1 MKPLRLNVIV
11 LVLGSAGFLSGCE
24 HKKQPLIVPQQAPP
38 TVAPSP
44 SPTPESAATTQPA
57 EQQPEKP
64 QQTDPAQGQPR
75 QEPGPAEQKETRKH
89 ARKPSPRKP
98 ATGEKPTTEVARN
111 TPGKKIILPEKA
123 EPTPTP
129 GPIAPGPTPADA
141 HGQASTDQ
149 LLQVA
154 ETNLNG
160 IKRTLNKDE
169 EAMRAQIREFI
180 TQSRKATTENDPG
193 RAYNLAVKAR
203 VLSDELVK
211 QR

>member
-1 MKPLRLNVIV
+1 MKSLRLNIIT
-11 LVLGSAGFLSGCE
+11 LVSGLALVLSGCE
-24 HKKQPLIVPQQAPP
+24 HKKQPLIMPQQQPP

-44 SPTPESAATTQPA
+44 TPAPEATPPQTA
-57 EQQPEKP
+57 EADKT
-64 QQTDPAQGQPR
+64 QQTEPLPDQAK
-75 QEPGPAEQKETRKH
+75 QEPGQVEKKETPKH
-89 ARKPSPRKP
+89 AAKPSPRKP
-98 ATGEKPTTEVARN
+98 ATGDKSTAEVARN
-111 TPGKKIILPEKA
+111 SAGKKVIPAEKA
-123 EPTPTP
+123 EPTPAP
-129 GPIAPGPTPADA
+129 GPIAPGPTPADT

-154 ETNLNG
+154 ESNLNG
-160 IKRTLNKDE
+160 IKRTLSKEE

-180 TQSRKATTENDPG
+180 TQSRKATTENDLA

>member
-1 MKPLRLNVIV
+1 MKPLRLNVFV
-11 LVLGSAGFLSGCE
+11 LVLGLAGFLSGCE

-44 SPTPESAATTQPA
+44 SPTPEATQAQAA
-57 EQQPEKP
+57 EQADKSQQQSEPSPEQKP
-64 QQTDPAQGQPR
+64 EPAQTD
-75 QEPGPAEQKETRKH
+75 QKEAPKH
-89 ARKPSPRKP
+89 PRKPSPRKP
-98 ATGEKPTTEVARN
+98 AAGDKSTSEVARN
-111 TPGKKIILPEKA
+111 TSGRKVIQAEKA

-129 GPIAPGPTPADA
+129 GPIAPGPTPTDA

-149 LLQVA
+149 LLQLA

-160 IKRTLNKDE
+160 IKRTLSREE
-169 EAMRAQIREFI
+169 EAMRAQIKEFI
-180 TQSRKATTENDPG
+180 SQSRKATTENDPG